1 MHLSGVRSWWLLT
14 TIALATPS
22 MAQAQSP
29 RCIRAAT
36 VRGLTGG
43 MIGAGLGFFTAKVKL
58 SDWDDASRGVAAHRM
73 KNRYTIGGALVGVTV
88 GALLH
93 LGGSCDGSPA
103 QPTLPMASPTPAVYQ
118 PITLDEITRSGIS
131 GTVYDVV
138 YSLRHSWLNLRG
150 IDALTEGPQ
159 TLHVDG
165 QTIEL
170 VGEPRLQVYLDN
182 ARIGSVDKLQTLP
195 TTGVLAIRYFS
206 AAQATYRWGAG
217 HTHGAIQVLTSLP

>member
-14 TIALATPS
+14 TLAVVAPS
-22 MAQAQSP
+22 VAQAQSP
-29 RCIRAAT
+29 GCVRAAT
-36 VRGLTGG
+36 VRGVTGG
-43 MIGAGLGFFTAKVKL
+43 IIGAGLGFFTAKVKL
-58 SDWDDASRGVAAHRM
+58 SDWDDASRGTAAHRT
-73 KNRYTIGGALVGVTV
+73 KNRYTIGGGLVGVTV

-93 LGGSCDGSPA
+93 LGGSCERSPP
-103 QPTLPMASPTPAVYQ
+103 QPTLPMASRTPAVFQ

-150 IDALTEGPQ
+150 IDALTEGPE
-159 TLHVDG
+159 TLNVDG

-170 VGEPRLQVYLDN
+170 VGEPRLQIYLDN
-182 ARIGSVDKLQTLP
+182 ARLGSVDQLRTLP
-195 TTGVLAIRYFS
+195 TTGVLAITYFS